1 MEPECFALRHL
12 MSPRSNKTDLAEDG
26 KNGQK
31 ENYVESKGV
40 SSHKCDHTSSMLCG
54 KKSLGPDQLQ
64 ITPSKPEEGIISDPL
79 TPTANLKLLI
89 NAASPDIRVREMK
102 KILFCPIENENVGA
116 VLDSHSQLDVRDDA
130 PSGEFD
136 QKPSRKQKSL
146 SLLCQKFLALYPIN
160 PGPSETISISLDEVS
175 TNLGVERR
183 RIYDIVNVL
192 ESLKLVSRV
201 AKNQYVWH
209 GRRQLER
216 TLGELH
222 ALGQRQRYHLQV
234 DRQPG
239 PAART
244 EEPPESCEEG
254 GDEDVGLGPAGT
266 RKDKSLRIMSQK
278 FVMLFLVSK
287 TRVIT
292 LDLAAKI
299 LIEECQDVA
308 SHSKYKTKVRRLY
321 DIANVLTSL
330 NLIAKVHVRE
340 ERGRKPAFKW
350 IGPTAVLSNG
360 DLDSI
365 AGLSLP
371 EFHGASG
378 QTSQGTWPKPMCHV
392 PFGMVPIPAQWRV
405 SSAPSSPGKEDIGLM
420 QEMAGGTKTAG
431 DDAAVCRVQAADEK
445 RQQPGIGPKGGA
457 HVSEAGPAHPESPSG
472 SIPLA
477 RFYSST
483 GQPNASLSSL
493 SPTPQMEPG
502 DARPQAALSHLRGL
516 PQAPLV
522 MLCRGP
528 TPTEIGARGPGS
540 PARDGILG
548 KRRMDDAER
557 RMPKRDRKNEAEA
570 PKEDDRD
577 QVARENPSEGYGL
590 KPPAVCPVLQSQGDT
605 WSPSRTLP
613 SHYLY
618 VPNSAGL
625 NSLNLLLSSGHVSS
639 PLALTP
645 NAVSAMA
652 VPCVLLPS
660 PGLPLI
666 AGGRFGVPA
675 VVSPAHMVLGGRT
688 VTPPESGRSPT
699 VPSSPVQPPPG
710 SRAQPR
716 TPKEVGPAGSR
727 AFFQTPGTLACKESR
742 SSPRRVSAQR
752 RLDIGQPSN

>member
-12 MSPRSNKTDLAEDG
+12 MSPRRNKTDLEEEEG

-31 ENYVESKGV
+31 ENYVESKGA
-40 SSHKCDHTSSMLCG
+40 SSHKCDHTSSVLCG
-54 KKSLGPDQLQ
+54 KKGLGPDQLQ
-64 ITPSKPEEGIISDPL
+64 ITPSKPEEGVISDPL

-102 KILFCPIENENVGA
+102 KILFRPIENENVGA
-116 VLDSHSQLDVRDDA
+116 VLDNHSQLDARDDA
-130 PSGEFD
+130 AMGEFD

-209 GRRQLER
+209 GRRQLEC

-239 PAART
+239 PAARA
-244 EEPPESCEEG
+244 EEPPESGEEG
-254 GDEDVGLGPAGT
+254 GDEDVGLGLPGT
-266 RKDKSLRIMSQK
+266 RKNKSLRIMSQK

-350 IGPTAVLSNG
+350 IGPTAFLS
-360 DLDSI
+360 D
-365 AGLSLP
+365 
-371 EFHGASG
+371 EFHRAPG
-378 QTSQGTWPKPMCHV
+378 QTSLGAWPKPMCHV
-392 PFGMVPIPAQWRV
+392 PFGMVPIPAQQSL
-405 SSAPSSPGKEDIGLM
+405 SSVPSSPAREDIGLM
-420 QEMAGGTKTAG
+420 RGRPGGTRTAG
-431 DDAAVCRVQAADEK
+431 DDAAACWVPAGDEK
-445 RQQPGIGPKGGA
+445 RKQPGFGPKCGA
-457 HVSEAGPAHPESPSG
+457 HVSEAGPAHPEPPRG
-472 SIPLA
+472 FIPLP

-483 GQPNASLSSL
+483 GQPSASPSSL

-502 DARPQAALSHLRGL
+502 EARPPAALPHLRGL
-516 PQAPLV
+516 SQAPLV

-540 PARDGILG
+540 PARDGVLG
-548 KRRMDDAER
+548 KRRVDDAER

-570 PKEDDRD
+570 SKEDDRD
-577 QVARENPSEGYGL
+577 QAVRENPSEGYGP
-590 KPPAVCPVLQSQGDT
+590 KPPTVCPVLQSQGET

-625 NSLNLLLSSGHVSS
+625 NGLNLLLSSGHMSGS
-639 PLALTP
+639 LALAP

-660 PGLPLI
+660 PALPLI
-666 AGGRFGVPA
+666 ASGRFGMPA
-675 VVSPAHMVLGGRT
+675 VVSPAHMVLGGHT
-688 VTPPESGRSPT
+688 VTSPESGRSPT
-699 VPSSPVQPPPG
+699 VPSSPVQMPNG
-710 SRAQPR
+710 SRVQPH
-716 TPKEVGPAGSR
+716 TPKEVGPAVSQ
-727 AFFQTPGTLACKESR
+727 AFFQTPGTLGCTESR

-752 RLDIGQPSN
+752 RLDIGQPTN